1 MAQIFLLNKSL
12 RICMCMLRSYEC
24 NSRCVQ
30 LAVINPRAVQPKWTR
45 FSLSPSAERGHSVH
59 PLPVLPGRDGLGPW
73 EPDGRHQ
80 GTSSQA
86 GRGCRWTDLPTQ
98 AVSQAYECH
107 GEVAQG
113 HPGARGHGEV
123 LRQGETAKL

>member
-12 RICMCMLRSYEC
+12 RIRTCMLRSYEC
-24 NSRCVQ
+24 SPRC
-30 LAVINPRAVQPKWTR
+30 VQPKWTH

-59 PLPVLPGRDGLGPW
+59 PLPVLPGGDGLGPRG
-73 EPDGRHQ
+73 PDGRRQ
-80 GTSSQA
+80 GASSQA
-86 GRGCRWTDLPTQ
+86 GRGRRWTDLPAQ
-98 AVSQAYECH
+98 ALSQAYECH

-113 HPGARGHGEV
+113 HPGAGGHGEV